1 MKNIICSILLSL
13 FVAFPVWAQVSME
26 DILVEIEKNNKTLQ
40 ANAQNNEAQKL
51 GFKSNN
57 PLYNPNVEY
66 DFMYGFPLNAGN
78 QTDFL
83 VNQAFDFPTSYSKRK
98 QLSEGRVSQS
108 DFQYNA
114 GRQEILFEAQSTCI
128 ELIYR
133 NKLHIQ
139 LQERKSFTESLLASF
154 EKRLSTGEGNIL
166 DVNKARLQLI
176 EINKDFQLNLSQVN
190 QLTQRLTGLN
200 GGEELTFK
208 STEYPVLDP
217 IGDFEELFGEIQ
229 AKDPTLKFVE
239 MDIASA
245 QKQLELSK
253 SLALPKLEAGFR
265 HQAILGQRFNGF
277 HLGTTIPLWENKY
290 KVRQSEAELSTS
302 GLKVLQ
308 FQNDKYSSSRQLYE
322 KYQKL
327 SVTLN
332 EYQNVL
338 SALNSKEY
346 LDKAL
351 AVGHIST
358 IEYFLE
364 SNYYYMA
371 YNNYLQTEFEY
382 HVTVAEI
389 LKFRL

>member
-1 MKNIICSILLSL
+1 MKKIIYSLLLTS
-13 FVAFPVWAQVSME
+13 FVAFPVLAQASME
-26 DILVEIEKNNKTLQ
+26 DILAEIEKNNKTLQ
-40 ANAQNNEAQKL
+40 ANAQNTEAQKL

-114 GRQEILFEAQSTCI
+114 GRQEILFEAQNTCM

-133 NKLHIQ
+133 NKLHKQ
-139 LQERKSFTESLLASF
+139 LEERKAFTESLLANF

-176 EINKDFQLNLSQVN
+176 EINKDYQLNLSQVN
-190 QLTQRLTGLN
+190 QLTQKLTGLN
-200 GGEELTFK
+200 GGAEIAFP
-208 STEYPVLDP
+208 STDYPQVQDME
-217 IGDFEELFGEIQ
+217 DFEELFAEIQ
-229 AKDPTLKFVE
+229 AKDPTLKFIE

-245 QKQLELSK
+245 QKQVELSK
-253 SLALPKLEAGFR
+253 ALALPKLEAGFR

-277 HLGTTIPLWENKY
+277 HIGTTIPLWENKY

-308 FQNDKYSSSRQLYE
+308 YQNDKYSSSRQLYE
-322 KYQKL
+322 KYLKL
-327 SVTLN
+327 STTLR
-332 EYQNVL
+332 EYQSVL
-338 SALNSKEY
+338 AALNSKDY

-382 HVTVAEI
+382 HATISEI

>member
-40 ANAQNNEAQKL
+40 ANAQNTEAQKL
-51 GFKSNN
+51 GFKSSN

-139 LQERKSFTESLLASF
+139 LQERKAFTEGLLASF
-154 EKRLSTGEGNIL
+154 EKRLNTGEGNIL

-176 EINKDFQLNLSQVN
+176 EINKDYQLNLSKVN
-190 QLTQRLTGLN
+190 QLNQKLTGLN
-200 GGEELTFK
+200 GGAEISFP
-208 STEYPVLDP
+208 STDYPLIEDMA
-217 IGDFEELFGEIQ
+217 DFEALFSEIM
-229 AKDPTLKFVE
+229 AKDPTLKFIE

-245 QKQLELSK
+245 QKQVELSK
-253 SLALPKLEAGFR
+253 ALALPKLEAGFR

-338 SALNSKEY
+338 STLNSKEY

-364 SNYYYMA
+364 SNYYFMA

-382 HVTVAEI
+382 HATIAEI